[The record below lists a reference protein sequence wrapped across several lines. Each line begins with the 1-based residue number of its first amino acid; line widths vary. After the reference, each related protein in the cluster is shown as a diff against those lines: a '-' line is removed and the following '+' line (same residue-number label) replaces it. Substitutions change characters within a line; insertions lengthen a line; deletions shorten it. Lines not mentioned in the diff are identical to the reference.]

1 MPTVTFQPSGQKVE
15 VAPGTTLLSAAQQSG
30 QPLLHFCGGHGI
42 CQTCEIRVD
51 AATAAALSE
60 PDAKERRWFDPS
72 DLAAGRRLA
81 CCAKV
86 QKDMTVTLPAAKRL
100 DIAAQ
105 FEKLTFSEGLQLWF
119 RMVAAASEDFLN
131 HARHGYAAVLNGLE
145 TVQEKGVAELPTLT
159 AQFVNAS
166 LTSGILA
173 FEAVATGMA
182 RSMSSFAASPA
193 PASASAASP
202 ATSPAPTA
210 ATAPRPTPRAAERT
224 AEGESRPET
233 KTSEARPVAMEV
245 KPRPRPGGG
254 EARPGSETR
263 SGGETRPATEPPKPG
278 DRRP

>member
-51 AATAAALSE
+51 ASMAAALSE
-60 PDAKERRWFDPS
+60 PDAKERRWFDPG

-81 CCAKV
+81 CCAQV
-86 QKDMTVTLPAAKRL
+86 QKDLTVTLPAAKRL
-100 DIAAQ
+100 DIATQ

-182 RSMSSFAASPA
+182 RSMSGFAASPA
-193 PASASAASP
+193 SATAPAA
-202 ATSPAPTA
+202 SPAPTA
-210 ATAPRPTPRAAERT
+210 ATSPRPTPKAAE
-224 AEGESRPET
+224 GGSRPET

-245 KPRPRPGGG
+245 KPRPRPGG

-263 SGGETRPATEPPKPG
+263 SGGEARGGETRPTTEPPKPG
-278 DRRP
+278 DRQP

>member
-51 AATAAALSE
+51 ASMAAALSE
-60 PDAKERRWFDPS
+60 PDAKERRWFDPG

-81 CCAKV
+81 CCAQV
-86 QKDMTVTLPAAKRL
+86 QKDITVTLPAAKRL

-159 AQFVNAS
+159 AQFINAS

-182 RSMSSFAASPA
+182 RSMSGFAASPA
-193 PASASAASP
+193 SATAPAAAP
-202 ATSPAPTA
+202 APAATS
-210 ATAPRPTPRAAERT
+210 PRPTPKA
-224 AEGESRPET
+224 AEGESGPET

-245 KPRPRPGGG
+245 KPRPRPGSETRSAG
-254 EARPGSETR
+254 ETRSRSETRPGSETR
-263 SGGETRPATEPPKPG
+263 SGTEPPKPG
-278 DRRP
+278 DRQP

>member
-51 AATAAALSE
+51 ASMAAALSE
-60 PDAKERRWFDPS
+60 PDAKERRWFDPG

-81 CCAKV
+81 CCAQV
-86 QKDMTVTLPAAKRL
+86 QKDITVTLPAAKRL

-159 AQFVNAS
+159 AQFINAS

-182 RSMSSFAASPA
+182 RSMSGFAASPA
-193 PASASAASP
+193 SATAPAAAP
-202 ATSPAPTA
+202 APAATS
-210 ATAPRPTPRAAERT
+210 PRPTPKA
-224 AEGESRPET
+224 AEGESGPET

-245 KPRPRPGGG
+245 KPRPRPGSETRPAG
-254 EARPGSETR
+254 ETRSRSETRPGSETR
-263 SGGETRPATEPPKPG
+263 SGAEPPKPG
-278 DRRP
+278 DRQP

>member
-51 AATAAALSE
+51 ASMAAALSE
-60 PDAKERRWFDPS
+60 PDAKERRWFDPG

-81 CCAKV
+81 CCAQV
-86 QKDMTVTLPAAKRL
+86 QKDITVTLPAAKRL

-159 AQFVNAS
+159 AQFINAS

-182 RSMSSFAASPA
+182 RSMSGFAASPA
-193 PASASAASP
+193 SATAPAAAP
-202 ATSPAPTA
+202 APAATS
-210 ATAPRPTPRAAERT
+210 PRPTPKAAE
-224 AEGESRPET
+224 GGSGPET

-245 KPRPRPGGG
+245 KPRPRPGSETRSAG
-254 EARPGSETR
+254 ETRSRSETRPGSETR
-263 SGGETRPATEPPKPG
+263 SGTEPPKPG
-278 DRRP
+278 DRQP

>member
-51 AATAAALSE
+51 ASMAAALSE
-60 PDAKERRWFDPS
+60 PDAKERRWFDPG

-81 CCAKV
+81 CCAQV
-86 QKDMTVTLPAAKRL
+86 QKDITVTLPAAKRL

-159 AQFVNAS
+159 AQFINAS

-182 RSMSSFAASPA
+182 RSMSGFAASPA
-193 PASASAASP
+193 SATAPAAAP
-202 ATSPAPTA
+202 APAATS
-210 ATAPRPTPRAAERT
+210 PRPTPKA
-224 AEGESRPET
+224 AEGESGPET

-245 KPRPRPGGG
+245 KPRPRPGSETRSAG
-254 EARPGSETR
+254 ETRSRSETRPGSETR
-263 SGGETRPATEPPKPG
+263 SGAEPPKPG
-278 DRRP
+278 DRQP

>member
-51 AATAAALSE
+51 ASMAAALSE
-60 PDAKERRWFDPS
+60 PDAKERRWFDPG

-81 CCAKV
+81 CCAQV
-86 QKDMTVTLPAAKRL
+86 QKDITVTLPAAKRL

-159 AQFVNAS
+159 AQFINAS

-182 RSMSSFAASPA
+182 RSMSGFAASPA
-193 PASASAASP
+193 SATAPAAAP
-202 ATSPAPTA
+202 APAATS
-210 ATAPRPTPRAAERT
+210 PRPTPKA

-245 KPRPRPGGG
+245 KPRPRPGSETRPAG
-254 EARPGSETR
+254 ETRSRSETRPGSETR
-263 SGGETRPATEPPKPG
+263 SGTEPPKPG
-278 DRRP
+278 DRQP

>member
-51 AATAAALSE
+51 ASMAAALSE
-60 PDAKERRWFDPS
+60 PDAKERRWFDLG

-81 CCAKV
+81 CCAQV
-86 QKDMTVTLPAAKRL
+86 QKDITVTLPAAKRL

-159 AQFVNAS
+159 AQFINAS

-182 RSMSSFAASPA
+182 RSMSGFAASPA
-193 PASASAASP
+193 SATAPAAAP
-202 ATSPAPTA
+202 APAATS
-210 ATAPRPTPRAAERT
+210 PRPTPKA
-224 AEGESRPET
+224 AEGESGPET

-245 KPRPRPGGG
+245 KPRPRPGSETRSAG
-254 EARPGSETR
+254 ETRSRSETRPGSETR
-263 SGGETRPATEPPKPG
+263 SGAEPPKPG
-278 DRRP
+278 DRQP

>member
-51 AATAAALSE
+51 ASMAAALSE
-60 PDAKERRWFDPS
+60 PDAKERRWFDPG

-81 CCAKV
+81 CCAQV
-86 QKDMTVTLPAAKRL
+86 QKDITVTLPAAKRL

-159 AQFVNAS
+159 AQFINAS

-182 RSMSSFAASPA
+182 RSMSGFAASPA
-193 PASASAASP
+193 SATAPAAAP
-202 ATSPAPTA
+202 APAATS
-210 ATAPRPTPRAAERT
+210 PRPTPKA

-245 KPRPRPGGG
+245 KPRPRPGSETRPAG
-254 EARPGSETR
+254 ETRSRSETRPGSETR
-263 SGGETRPATEPPKPG
+263 SGAEPPKPG
-278 DRRP
+278 DRQP

>member
-51 AATAAALSE
+51 ASMAAALSE
-60 PDAKERRWFDPS
+60 PDAKERRWFDPG

-81 CCAKV
+81 CCAQV
-86 QKDMTVTLPAAKRL
+86 QKDLTVTLPAAKRL
-100 DIAAQ
+100 DIATQ

-159 AQFVNAS
+159 AQFINAS

-182 RSMSSFAASPA
+182 RSMSGFAASPA
-193 PASASAASP
+193 SATAPAAAP
-202 ATSPAPTA
+202 APAATS
-210 ATAPRPTPRAAERT
+210 PRPTPKA
-224 AEGESRPET
+224 AEGESGPET

-245 KPRPRPGGG
+245 KPRPRPGSETRSAG
-254 EARPGSETR
+254 ETRSRSETRPGSETR
-263 SGGETRPATEPPKPG
+263 SGTEPPKPG

>member
-51 AATAAALSE
+51 ASMAAALSE
-60 PDAKERRWFDPS
+60 PDAKERRWFDPG

-81 CCAKV
+81 CCAQV
-86 QKDMTVTLPAAKRL
+86 QKDITVTLPAAKRL

-159 AQFVNAS
+159 AQFINAS

-182 RSMSSFAASPA
+182 RSMSGFAASPA
-193 PASASAASP
+193 SATAPAAAP
-202 ATSPAPTA
+202 APAATS
-210 ATAPRPTPRAAERT
+210 PRPTPKA

-245 KPRPRPGGG
+245 KPRPRPGSETRSAG
-254 EARPGSETR
+254 ETRSRSETRPGSETR
-263 SGGETRPATEPPKPG
+263 SGAEPPKPG
-278 DRRP
+278 DRQP

>member
-1 MPTVTFQPSGQKVE
+1 
-15 VAPGTTLLSAAQQSG
+15 VAPGTTLLSAAQQAG

-60 PDAKERRWFDPS
+60 PSAKERRWFDPS

-81 CCAKV
+81 CCAQV
-86 QKDMTVTLPAAKRL
+86 QKDLTVTLPATRRL
-100 DIAAQ
+100 DIATQ

-145 TVQEKGVAELPTLT
+145 IVQEKGFAELPALT
-159 AQFVNAS
+159 AQFINAS

-182 RSMSSFAASPA
+182 RSMSGFAASPA
-193 PASASAASP
+193 PASAAS
-202 ATSPAPTA
+202 PTA
-210 ATAPRPTPRAAERT
+210 ATSPRPTPRAAE
-224 AEGESRPET
+224 GQPKPET
-233 KTSEARPVAMEV
+233 KASEAKPVTMEV
-245 KPRPRPGGG
+245 RPRPRPGG

-263 SGGETRPATEPPKPG
+263 SGGETRPATESPKPG
-278 DRRP
+278 DRRS

>member
-51 AATAAALSE
+51 ASMAAALSE
-60 PDAKERRWFDPS
+60 PDAKERRWFDPG

-81 CCAKV
+81 CCAQV
-86 QKDMTVTLPAAKRL
+86 QKDLTVTLPAAKRL
-100 DIAAQ
+100 DIATQ

-182 RSMSSFAASPA
+182 RSMSGFAASPA
-193 PASASAASP
+193 SATAPAA
-202 ATSPAPTA
+202 SPAPTA
-210 ATAPRPTPRAAERT
+210 ATSPRPTPKA
-224 AEGESRPET
+224 AEGESGPET

-245 KPRPRPGGG
+245 KPRPRPGSETRSAG
-254 EARPGSETR
+254 ETRSRSETRPGSETR
-263 SGGETRPATEPPKPG
+263 SGTEPPKPG
-278 DRRP
+278 DRQP

>member
-51 AATAAALSE
+51 ASMAAALSE
-60 PDAKERRWFDPS
+60 PDAKERRWFDPG

-81 CCAKV
+81 CCAQV
-86 QKDMTVTLPAAKRL
+86 QKDITVTLPAAKRL

-159 AQFVNAS
+159 AQFINAS

-182 RSMSSFAASPA
+182 RSMSGFAASPA
-193 PASASAASP
+193 SATAPAAAP
-202 ATSPAPTA
+202 APAATS
-210 ATAPRPTPRAAERT
+210 PRPTPKA
-224 AEGESRPET
+224 AEGESGPET

-245 KPRPRPGGG
+245 KPRPRPGSETRPAG
-254 EARPGSETR
+254 ETRSRSETRPGSETR
-263 SGGETRPATEPPKPG
+263 SGTEPPKPG
-278 DRRP
+278 DRQP

>member
-51 AATAAALSE
+51 ASMAAALSE
-60 PDAKERRWFDPS
+60 PDAKERRWFDPG

-81 CCAKV
+81 CCAQV
-86 QKDMTVTLPAAKRL
+86 QKDITVTLPAAKRL

-159 AQFVNAS
+159 AQFINAS

-182 RSMSSFAASPA
+182 RSMSGFAASPA
-193 PASASAASP
+193 SATAPAAAP
-202 ATSPAPTA
+202 APAATS
-210 ATAPRPTPRAAERT
+210 PRPTPKA

-245 KPRPRPGGG
+245 KPRPRPGSETRSAG
-254 EARPGSETR
+254 ETRSRSETRPGSETR
-263 SGGETRPATEPPKPG
+263 SGTEPPKPG
-278 DRRP
+278 DRQP

>member
-51 AATAAALSE
+51 ASMAAALSE
-60 PDAKERRWFDPS
+60 PDAKERRWFDPG

-81 CCAKV
+81 CCAQV
-86 QKDMTVTLPAAKRL
+86 QKDITVTLPAAKRL

-182 RSMSSFAASPA
+182 RSMSGFAASPA
-193 PASASAASP
+193 SATAPAAA
-202 ATSPAPTA
+202 PAPTA
-210 ATAPRPTPRAAERT
+210 ATSPRPTPKA

-245 KPRPRPGGG
+245 KPRPRPGG

-263 SGGETRPATEPPKPG
+263 SGGEARGGETRPTTEPPKPG